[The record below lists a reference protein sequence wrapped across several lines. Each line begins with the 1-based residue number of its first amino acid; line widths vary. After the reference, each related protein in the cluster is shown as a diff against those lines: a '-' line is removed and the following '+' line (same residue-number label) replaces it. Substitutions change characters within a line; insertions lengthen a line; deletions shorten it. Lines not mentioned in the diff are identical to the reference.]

1 MVKKYKTIDLFA
13 GIGGIRKGFEL
24 TGYFE
29 NVLSA
34 EIDPY
39 ACKTYEHLYNENPLN
54 DVTSKD
60 FKKKIRKIKYD
71 TLLGGFPCQSFSRA
85 GNQMGFLDSTRGTLF
100 FDTAE
105 IIKETRPK
113 TFLLENV
120 DNLLSHDKGHTFKT
134 ILNVLIKDLDYYI
147 IGARLNDQ
155 GNVEFERANFVRNSR
170 NFGVPQ
176 NRPRVYIMG
185 FDKQF
190 FSKEQ
195 LNLIPKE
202 LPQSSSENIY
212 SSLDDLLTQ
221 QVDPKYYLA
230 SGAFESLK
238 KHKARHNGKG
248 NGFGYQIVNEKNGRS
263 YSNALLATGGSG
275 KERNLV
281 VDKSANYGGMILKS
295 KKTPINEEFVRN
307 MTPEEWG
314 KLQGFIG
321 FAFKDKHGNDEFSFP
336 EGISDAQK
344 YKQFGNSVT
353 IPVILKMATF
363 MKEVL
368 VNMGELDD
376 K

>member
-24 TGYFE
+24 TNSFE
-29 NVLSA
+29 NVISA
-34 EIDPY
+34 EIDRY
-39 ACKTYEHLYNENPLN
+39 ACQTYEHLYHENPMN
-54 DVTSKD
+54 DVTSKE
-60 FKKKIRKIKYD
+60 FKKKVKKIKYD

-134 ILNVLIKDLDYYI
+134 ILNVLIKDLDYHI
-147 IGARLNDQ
+147 IGASLDTK
-155 GNVEFERANFVRNSR
+155 GNVQFERGNFVRNSK
-170 NFGVPQ
+170 NFGMPQ

-185 FDKQF
+185 FDKKY
-190 FSKEQ
+190 FSSEQ
-195 LNLIPKE
+195 LEMIPDE
-202 LPQSSSENIY
+202 LPKSSAQKLYED
-212 SSLDDLLTQ
+212 LDDLLTRH
-221 QVDPKYYLA
+221 VGPKFYLA
-230 SGAFESLK
+230 SEAFESLK
-238 KHKARHNGKG
+238 RHKERHSGKG
-248 NGFGYQIVNEKNGRS
+248 NGFGYQIVNEIPGKS
-263 YSNALLATGGSG
+263 YSNAILATGGSG

-281 VDKSANYGGMILKS
+281 IDKSEDYGGMVLKS
-295 KKTPINEEFVRN
+295 KKSPINTEFVRN

-314 KLQGFIG
+314 KLQGFIA
-321 FAFKDKHGNDEFSFP
+321 FAFKDESGKDHFSFP
-336 EGISDAQK
+336 QGMSDAQK

-353 IPVILKMATF
+353 IPVILEMAKF
-363 MKEVL
+363 MKKIL

-376 K
+376 